1 MKNRKGFTLIEII
14 GTVIILGILAIITI
28 PMFTKNMAGF
38 REDYYLNI
46 ENTLKNSGKEF
57 FNDNRKYRPN
67 KYLGSSKV
75 TLATLEGKKYLDDEV
90 LDYEGN
96 LCDKDSYVIVI
107 RRGKDEYDYHVCLSC
122 PNDDYDNKAKNKYC
136 TSAWEIPTVAYTLG
150 DIDTLYVYKNSDRNT
165 LIEKTKISLSVI
177 KKDEE
182 GNVIDEVKGDG
193 YETVEYINPID
204 IDKVNTSIVGEYTVH
219 YEYIKPDDGDDTTE
233 DKVTK
238 EGKVVV
244 YENDA
249 PLISITKTNNVAT
262 SRTANENKDSD
273 YGMGGTWAQQ
283 LKITFMRGEGKYIE
297 TGTTV
302 SKYQWKRGNKWID
315 FCTSIYACG
324 NCNITIV
331 RKSNDSL

>member
-1 MKNRKGFTLIEII
+1 M
-14 GTVIILGILAIITI
+14 
-28 PMFTKNMAGF
+28 
-38 REDYYLNI
+38 
-46 ENTLKNSGKEF
+46 
-57 FNDNRKYRPN
+57 
-67 KYLGSSKV
+67 
-75 TLATLEGKKYLDDEV
+75 
-90 LDYEGN
+90 
-96 LCDKDSYVIVI
+96 
-107 RRGKDEYDYHVCLSC
+107 
-122 PNDDYDNKAKNKYC
+122 
-136 TSAWEIPTVAYTLG
+136 
-150 DIDTLYVYKNSDRNT
+150 YVYKNSDRNT

-193 YETVEYINPID
+193 DETVEYINPID

-244 YENDA
+244 YENSS
-249 PLISITKTNNVAT
+249 PVINIVKTNNVAT

-315 FCTSIYACG
+315 FCTSLDAGG
-324 NCNITIV
+324 NCNITIGKKV
-331 RKSNDSL
+331 TDALGNEHDMNENVQFRIIDTEGNISIVTPNYKFMIDNTNPSCEVTTSGTMGKNNWYTANVTVNEVNMKDVEGINPSAISGVKYYTLDTGQIGSRTVTTTTNGIGHGTISGTQSEDTTSVTWYGFIEDNAQN